1 MNSFLSFSKKS
12 HELPLI
18 IIIILY
24 IVLNVPTPEKM
35 IPYINNPLGN
45 VVIFVVAVS
54 TFFHSNVLTGIL
66 VLFAAY
72 VLIKRSSHVSF
83 AIENYIPSEKNKMH
97 SLNKMNEIEKTLE
110 EEMVN
115 IRAPFSDSIL
125 NESSFSPL
133 EKEGSL
139 NTSLI

>member
-1 MNSFLSFSKKS
+1 
-12 HELPLI
+12 
-18 IIIILY
+18 
-24 IVLNVPTPEKM
+24 VPTPEKL

-54 TFFHSNVLTGIL
+54 TFFHSNALTGIL

>member
-1 MNSFLSFSKKS
+1 MNSFLNFSKKS

-18 IIIILY
+18 IIVMLY
-24 IVLNVPTPEKM
+24 IILNVPTPEKL

-54 TFFHSNVLTGIL
+54 TFFHSNALTGIL

>member
-1 MNSFLSFSKKS
+1 MNSFLNFSKKS

-24 IVLNVPTPEKM
+24 IVLNVPTPEKL

-54 TFFHSNVLTGIL
+54 TFFHSNALTGIL

-139 NTSLI
+139 NSSLI

>member
-24 IVLNVPTPEKM
+24 IVLNVPTPEKL

-54 TFFHSNVLTGIL
+54 TFFHSNALTGIL

-139 NTSLI
+139 NSSLI

>member
-1 MNSFLSFSKKS
+1 MNSFLNFSKKS

-24 IVLNVPTPEKM
+24 IVLNVPTPEKL

-54 TFFHSNVLTGIL
+54 TFFHSNALTGIL